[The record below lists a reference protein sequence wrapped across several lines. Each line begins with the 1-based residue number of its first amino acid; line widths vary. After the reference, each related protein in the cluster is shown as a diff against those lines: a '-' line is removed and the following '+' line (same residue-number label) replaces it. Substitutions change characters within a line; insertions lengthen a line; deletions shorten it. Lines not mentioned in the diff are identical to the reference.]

1 MIFLFLTDQ
10 SFIFSTIVIEDPQ
23 VDKGEN
29 SYDDHPFCKGIKQFF
44 LFFSWGRHWHIM
56 QKFVQSGIDKTSGQ
70 REGIG

>member
-29 SYDDHPFCKGIKQFF
+29 SYDDHPFYSRKFSEVMNDNTHQNRNYDNSSQRPCFWRDKQ
-44 LFFSWGRHWHIM
+44 
-56 QKFVQSGIDKTSGQ
+56 
-70 REGIG
+70 